1 MRLGWKLPKGLA
13 NVLVTG
19 GARRIGRAIVEDLAC
34 NGFGVGIHCNRSCG
48 EGNELAQAINA
59 KGGRAVVVEADLT
72 DLSEAAGL
80 IRETESRLGPVSIL
94 VNNASLFERDVVTDL
109 NWETW
114 DRHFAIHLKA
124 PVALARALAES
135 LPAQADGLVV
145 NVIDQRVLRPN
156 PTYFSYTLSKSA
168 LWAATVTMAQALAPR
183 IRVNAI
189 GPGPTV
195 MNTRQYPADFAAQL
209 DGLILKRGPELAEFG
224 ATIRYLW
231 QTRSITGQLIAL
243 DGGQHLAWETPD
255 VTGMIE

>member
-19 GARRIGRAIVEDLAC
+19 GARRIGRAIVEDLAR

-94 VNNASLFERDVVTDL
+94 VNNASLFERDEVTDF

-135 LPAQADGLVV
+135 LPEEAEGLVV
-145 NVIDQRVLRPN
+145 NIIDQRVLRPN
-156 PTYFSYTLSKSA
+156 PTLFFLHAVEVGTVGRDGDDGAGAGAAHPRQCDRPRPDIHEQTSA
-168 LWAATVTMAQALAPR
+168 S
-183 IRVNAI
+183 
-189 GPGPTV
+189 G
-195 MNTRQYPADFAAQL
+195 
-209 DGLILKRGPELAEFG
+209 
-224 ATIRYLW
+224 
-231 QTRSITGQLIAL
+231 
-243 DGGQHLAWETPD
+243 
-255 VTGMIE
+255 

>member
-1 MRLGWKLPKGLA
+1 MEIAQGLA

-19 GARRIGRAIVEDLAC
+19 GARRIGRAIVEDLAR

-94 VNNASLFERDVVTDL
+94 VNNASLFERDEVTDF

-135 LPAQADGLVV
+135 LPEEAEGLVA
-145 NVIDQRVLRPN
+145 NIIDQRVLRPN

-189 GPGPTV
+189 GPGPTF
-195 MNTRQYPADFAAQL
+195 MNKRQHPADFAAQL

-255 VTGMIE
+255 VTGMVE